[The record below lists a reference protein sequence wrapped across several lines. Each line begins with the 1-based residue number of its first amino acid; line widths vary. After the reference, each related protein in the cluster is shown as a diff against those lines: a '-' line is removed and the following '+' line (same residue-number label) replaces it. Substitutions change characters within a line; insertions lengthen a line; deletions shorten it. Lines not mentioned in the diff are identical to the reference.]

1 VVPSHEKSPVL
12 ADAADVL
19 SDQLRMHLRKMAAM
33 LNPHANWIERQ
44 FQRRLKELHLN
55 ALERGALAAIT
66 PGAVAR
72 ILADGHAPASFFEQ
86 VEYHGRRL
94 AKLNLPPS
102 QIIAALAEYDRLL
115 TPVLEELSD
124 SEKANFQWV
133 REQLQFCVILTLNN
147 AYYQVRESETQ
158 AFYELFRVELESRNL
173 DELLQRFLAT
183 LAQFCRADAAHLFW
197 LDDGV
202 WRHKAAVAAQARR
215 MPVLDGLTSD
225 RRVVRRLL
233 RGHCWSWTG
242 GEAPDDLVLDRAWT
256 RRFESCWSVPL
267 VDGKKL
273 AGVVQFGFRKTYEWL
288 PREQELLAAA
298 AERCVVAAQKARLL
312 EDLAER
318 EEQVRTLAEHMMHVE
333 EAERRRISREL
344 HDEAG
349 QSLLCVRLNLEMI
362 EQTLPENDSRSKL
375 TEVREMTE
383 RTILEIRRLIAALSP
398 AVLDQLGLGA
408 ALRQLVTRFRQVH
421 SAKVRLQL
429 SRIQNLPKKLE
440 IIVYRLVQECFNNIA
455 KHSGAKH
462 VNISATTADGR
473 LRLSVEDDGVGF
485 LVDEALEKRNSF
497 GLSGIRERVALLG
510 GTFRI
515 ESWPRAASAV
525 TSQSGRLPAVGSE
538 RINDAANRPIGN
550 GGRRASVAAST
561 AATRMSAPASESFG
575 DGSGG
580 TISRASSWN
589 IGSLNNGYRSL
600 LAQQERQA
608 VQQQKQLRGRASKS
622 GVSTPRTGA
631 PAKSDTHPSSGIWQR
646 STSHV
651 GAAVDGWP
659 GSASRAETSRGETGR
674 GEKGRSA
681 GSGRW
686 LDSQSGQQTGGLD
699 GSGPELALVG
709 GPRRET
715 GNGQSWPGGK
725 GAADRPM
732 LGDRPSQADRLR
744 AARKLRDRGGR
755 EPATGTRI
763 FIELPIPRGAVRR

>member
-1 VVPSHEKSPVL
+1 MPTHEKSPVL

-19 SDQLRMHLRKMAAM
+19 SDQLRTHLRRMAA
-33 LNPHANWIERQ
+33 LLHPHANRIERQ
-44 FQRRLKELHLN
+44 FQRSLKQLQLN
-55 ALERGALAAIT
+55 VLERGALAAIT

-115 TPVLEELSD
+115 IPVLEELPPE
-124 SEKANFQWV
+124 EKANFQWV

-158 AFYELFRVELESRNL
+158 AFYDLFRVELESRNL

-197 LDDGV
+197 LDEGV
-202 WRHKAAVAAQARR
+202 WRHKAAVASQARR
-215 MPVLDGLTSD
+215 TPVLDGLTSD
-225 RRVVRRLL
+225 GRVVRRLL
-233 RGHCWSWTG
+233 KGHCWSWTAG
-242 GEAPDDLVLDRAWT
+242 GAPDDLVLDRAWI

-362 EQTLPENDSRSKL
+362 EQTLPESDPRNKL
-375 TEVREMTE
+375 AEVREMTE

-455 KHSGAKH
+455 KHSSAKH
-462 VNISATTADGR
+462 VNISAATADGK
-473 LRLSVEDDGVGF
+473 LRLYVEDDGVGF
-485 LVDEALEKRNSF
+485 HVEEALEKRNSF

-515 ESWPRAASAV
+515 ESWPRTAAQVSAGGGGRV
-525 TSQSGRLPAVGSE
+525 TNGKKNGAAIHSDGTEGQMDQSEGRTEDKAEGRTEIGSGSIRGPLTPNVESVRPEWVGPEWVSQFPLPARLPRQGHPNGARDSGSKWRHE
-538 RINDAANRPIGN
+538 DGDVNSRLGSIRRDE
-550 GGRRASVAAST
+550 GRRNQRIGQLVERHPDAGLEKEIQ
-561 AATRMSAPASESFG
+561 SE
-575 DGSGG
+575 
-580 TISRASSWN
+580 
-589 IGSLNNGYRSL
+589 
-600 LAQQERQA
+600 
-608 VQQQKQLRGRASKS
+608 
-622 GVSTPRTGA
+622 
-631 PAKSDTHPSSGIWQR
+631 
-646 STSHV
+646 
-651 GAAVDGWP
+651 
-659 GSASRAETSRGETGR
+659 
-674 GEKGRSA
+674 
-681 GSGRW
+681 
-686 LDSQSGQQTGGLD
+686 
-699 GSGPELALVG
+699 ELALVG
-709 GPRRET
+709 EPVRNPPRSRSASGESDSPAVRQVRGSHAPAGIAGLRRQVT
-715 GNGQSWPGGK
+715 KGG
-725 GAADRPM
+725 AMPV
-732 LGDRPSQADRLR
+732 
-744 AARKLRDRGGR
+744 
-755 EPATGTRI
+755 GTRI
-763 FIELPIPRGAVRR
+763 SIELPIPRGAVRR